1 MAIVIGQRKQ
11 GEAVSPKRLFNSEFW
26 AIVRGLKMK
35 GWNIMLGRL
44 RGFCNL
50 KICKTKARAELWCP
64 DMPRK
69 TISALKAH
77 VSTNVKIEKIRIRK
91 F

>member
-1 MAIVIGQRKQ
+1 
-11 GEAVSPKRLFNSEFW
+11 
-26 AIVRGLKMK
+26 MK
-35 GWNIMLGRL
+35 GCNIMLGRL
-44 RGFCNL
+44 RGFRDL
-50 KICKTKARAELWCP
+50 KICKMKARAELWCP